1 MALVSPGVQVTV
13 IDESF
18 YTPAEPGTTPLIVIA
33 TAQDK
38 PNAAGTATAAGTTKA
53 NAGKAFRITSQRE
66 LVETFGV
73 PFFEKTAS
81 STPIHGSERNEYG
94 LLAAYSLLGVSNSV
108 FITRADINLDEL
120 EAQATEPGS
129 EPVDGQWWID
139 TAASLFGI
147 QEWNGAAPTVS
158 GGQKFSSKTPL
169 VLTDDDDSKTS
180 SGAPKSSVGSVGD
193 YAVVVQTA
201 QGGTSAYDASREAI
215 TYWYKS
221 AGGTYAL
228 GSAVEAGQWVKLGS
242 PEWKASHYV
251 AISKTSGPF
260 STAGTSEIRINGNVI
275 QISTNS
281 TASQVAEAV
290 NAIGISQGFS
300 AKVVSGKVAFFSDG
314 EDSDPA
320 EDSTATEAGGLV
332 FENVSGT
339 MFGTGVSTDPTTP
352 IDVKNGDL
360 GIVAGLYRSPAL
372 QMTPHTSVPTWKTSQ
387 TPRPTGSVWVK
398 TTTPN
403 SGADYVIKKW
413 DGDLKVWTRF
423 SAPLYASTHNA
434 NYYLDRTGG
443 GLGIDTDSLFVQ
455 HNTSESVGAPKA
467 DLRVWR
473 RANAGQTVIT
483 SAIVTDTTFDF
494 DFDDYVSGD
503 SYSEGDVVKL
513 TGKYYVC
520 IQAHSTPAQDP
531 ETATNFWQRKE
542 MGFYVYE
549 GVTGQL
555 ALADVVRVAFFP
567 KAYASTADAGVGLDN
582 AEAFAAA
589 VNGAGLGFVE
599 ASVTADNRIRI
610 VHKAGGDFRVI
621 DDEDVAERA
630 FGKIFAAFDL
640 EDGTDTENLYEIPGY
655 ASGIAWFASN
665 WRPLVTEDYRA
676 SGTQPLEEPQD
687 GQLWYNPNFSE
698 VDIMAHNGEIWVGL
712 NNHDDYTSSEV
723 IVAASEPVLTLTQK
737 GINNHIWI
745 STADL
750 ENFPTIYR
758 WNVNDSEWVLVDK
771 TDQTTEDGI
780 LFADARYNT
789 TGADSDVAG
798 ALADLLTSNYVDP
811 DCPDP
816 ALYPR
821 GMLLWNLRRS
831 GGNIKRYV
839 NNYINTGE
847 ANVRY
852 RFDDNDVNEIAPP
865 SGETMANYATD
876 RWVTA
881 SANNEDG
888 SGSFGR
894 KAQRKVIVSAMKSVT
909 DTSEEIRDEERR
921 NFNIIA
927 APGYPELLSNLINL
941 NIDRGLTAFVIGDT
955 PLRLKSDATT
965 LTNWGTNANLVF
977 DNGDDGIVS
986 YDEYCA
992 VYYPNGFTTDLSGSN
1007 AVVPASHMML
1017 RTIALSDSV
1026 SYPWFAPAGTRRGG
1040 ITNATAVGYIDSL
1053 TGEFQTVALNEGQR
1067 DTLYDLKVN
1076 PIPFFVG
1083 VGHVAYGQKTRARN
1097 ASALDRINVARLVV
1111 YLRSQLNKL
1120 ARPYIFEP
1128 NDKITRD
1135 EIRGAVESLLLELVG
1150 LRAIYDFAV
1159 VCDESNNTPARI
1171 DRNELWVDVAIEPVK
1186 AVEFIYIPLR
1196 LKNTGEI

>member
-18 YTPAEPGTTPLIVIA
+18 YTPAEPGTTPLIIIA

-38 PNAAGTATAAGTTKA
+38 PNAAGTATAAGTTAA

-120 EAQATEPGS
+120 EAAATEPGS
-129 EPVDGQWWID
+129 EPVDQQWWVD
-139 TAASLFGI
+139 TAATLFGI
-147 QEWNGAAPTVS
+147 QEWNGAAPTVT
-158 GGQKFSSKTPL
+158 GGQKFSTKTPI
-169 VLTDDDDSKTS
+169 VLTDDDDSKTT
-180 SGAPKSSVGSVGD
+180 SGAPRSSVGSVGD
-193 YAVVVQTA
+193 YAVVAQTA
-201 QGGTSAYDASREAI
+201 QGGTSAFDAARETI

-228 GSAVEAGQWVKLGS
+228 ASAVEAGQWVKLGS

-251 AISKTSGPF
+251 AITTSSGPY
-260 STAGTSEIRINGNVI
+260 STAGSSIIKINGNPVTVS
-275 QISTNS
+275 QNS
-281 TASQVAEAV
+281 TPTQLAAAV
-290 NAIGISQGFS
+290 NAIGIVQGFS
-300 AKVVSGKVAFFSDG
+300 AKVVGGKVAFFTDG

-320 EDSTATEAGGLV
+320 EDSTATESGGLV

-339 MFGTGVSTDPTTP
+339 VFGTGVVTDPDP
-352 IDVKNGDL
+352 VKNGDT
-360 GIVAGLYRSPAL
+360 GIVLGLYRAPAL
-372 QMTPHTSVPTWKTSQ
+372 QMTPHTQVPIWKTTQS
-387 TPRPTGSVWVK
+387 PRPTGSVWIK

-403 SGADYVIKKW
+403 AGADYVIKKW
-413 DGDLKVWTRF
+413 DADLKVWTRF
-423 SAPLYASTHNA
+423 TAPLYATTHNA

-443 GLGIDTDSLFVQ
+443 GLGIAVDSLFVQ
-455 HNTSESVGAPKA
+455 YNVNEGVGNPKA
-467 DLRVWR
+467 ELRVWR
-473 RANAGQTVIT
+473 RATAGQTVIT
-483 SAIVTDTTFDF
+483 SAVVNDTTFDF
-494 DFDDYVSGD
+494 NFTT
-503 SYSEGDVVKL
+503 YSNIATYNEGDIVKY
-513 TGKYYVC
+513 TDGKYYTC
-520 IQAHSTPAQDP
+520 IFNGTSGVVPTN
-531 ETATNFWQRKE
+531 TANWQRTE
-542 MGFYVYE
+542 MGFFIEE
-549 GVTGQL
+549 GITGDL
-555 ALADVVRVAFFP
+555 ALGDLTRVAFYP
-567 KAYASTADAGVGLDN
+567 KAYASTADAGVGTDN

-589 VNGAGLGFVE
+589 INGAGFSHVE
-599 ASVTADNRIRI
+599 ASVTSDQRIRI
-610 VHKAGGDFRVI
+610 VHKAGGDFRVT
-621 DDEDVAERA
+621 DDTDPAQACFDRL
-630 FGKIFAAFDL
+630 FAAYDL
-640 EDGTDTENLYEIPGY
+640 SDGSDTENLYETPGY
-655 ASGIAWFASN
+655 ASGTAWFASN
-665 WRPLVTEDYRA
+665 WRPLVVNDYRA
-676 SGTQPLEEPQD
+676 SATQPLEEPQD

-712 NNHDDYTSSEV
+712 NNHEDYASSEV
-723 IVAASEPVLTLTQK
+723 IVAASEPVLTLAQK
-737 GINNHIWI
+737 SIANHLWI

-758 WNVNDSEWVLVDK
+758 WNVNDSEWALVDK
-771 TDQTTEDGI
+771 TDQTTEDGV

-789 TGADSDVAG
+789 SGADSDVAG

-831 GGNIKRYV
+831 GGNVKRYS
-839 NNYINTGE
+839 NNYINVNE
-847 ANVRY
+847 NNVRY
-852 RFDDNDVNEIAPP
+852 RAGDNEPAPTGTSSAPP
-865 SGETMANYATD
+865 AGESMANYATD
-876 RWVTA
+876 RWTTA

-894 KAQRKVIVSAMKSVT
+894 KAQRKVIVSAMKSIT

-921 NFNIIA
+921 NFNLIA

-965 LTNWGTNANLVF
+965 LTTWGTNANLVF

-1040 ITNATAVGYIDSL
+1040 ITNATAVGYIDAL